1 MGQLTLLASAWSA
14 ACLGKKHRMVGT
26 LTNPECRTFEFVH
39 AELNILLCGL
49 KGEPVWRLQEKLS
62 VEADGVFGAGAE
74 KAVCTENLHPDVVV
88 ITTAKDGVRTDGF
101 GAMNGGGRPAHPYQ
115 MTEA

>member
-49 KGEPVWRLQEKLS
+49 KGEPRLQEKLS
-62 VEADGVFGAGAE
+62 VEADGVFGAGTE
-74 KAVCTENLHPDVVV
+74 RLCVPKTCT
-88 ITTAKDGVRTDGF
+88 RT
-101 GAMNGGGRPAHPYQ
+101 
-115 MTEA
+115 